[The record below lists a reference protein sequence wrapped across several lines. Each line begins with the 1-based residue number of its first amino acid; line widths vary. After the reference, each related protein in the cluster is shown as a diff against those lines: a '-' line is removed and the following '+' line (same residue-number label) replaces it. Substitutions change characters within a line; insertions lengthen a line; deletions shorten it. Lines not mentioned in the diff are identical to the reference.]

1 MKLITIMLMVMLTLA
16 ITSPQAQQSRSTNFY
31 DSRGH
36 KTGSASTD
44 SQGTTTFYDD
54 RGNVTGRAS
63 RR

>member
-1 MKLITIMLMVMLTLA
+1 MKLLTILLMLMLA
-16 ITSPQAQQSRSTNFY
+16 ITSAHAQQSRSTNFY

>member
-1 MKLITIMLMVMLTLA
+1 MKLITIMLMLA
-16 ITSPQAQQSRSTNFY
+16 ITSAQAQQSRSTNFY